1 MKMKTYLLSLLG
13 IFLLAIT
20 TCSVEEPCPNE
31 DKIQERPFNPY
42 VKACL
47 PYKGNETLI
56 FYDSARQDTFT
67 LYGEGY
73 FIDWDTV
80 KTVGLDNACRE
91 TFKLEHT
98 WLWFRGN
105 DERQLLIELVYK
117 PFQSSPGS
125 WDVNLQNNFA
135 KISAS
140 TNVYKKTLGAA
151 YTIDSLYIQRKLYTN
166 AFKVS
171 HFGEGNSIGR
181 FIMNAENE
189 FIKIDGIGQ
198 SWELVEKK

>member
-1 MKMKTYLLSLLG
+1 MKTYLLSLLG
-13 IFLLAIT
+13 ISLLAIA

-31 DKIQERPFNPY
+31 DKIQERPFSPY

-47 PYKGNETLI
+47 PYKGNETLV

-73 FIDWDTV
+73 VIDWDTV
-80 KTVGLDNACRE
+80 KTVGLYNACRE

-98 WLWFRGN
+98 WLWLRGN

-135 KISAS
+135 KISAQ
-140 TNVYKKTLGAA
+140 TDENNKRIGKA
-151 YTIDSLYIQRKLYTN
+151 YSIDSIYVQSKLYAN
-166 AFKVS
+166 AFVVRN
-171 HFGEGNSIGR
+171 FGGGKLGR

-198 SWELVEKK
+198 SWELISKK

>member
-1 MKMKTYLLSLLG
+1 MKIPINLSP
-13 IFLLAIT
+13 IFILFLYFT
-20 TCSVEEPCPNE
+20 FNGCKGDGPCPNE

-47 PYKGNETLI
+47 PYKGNETLV

-73 FIDWDTV
+73 VIDWDTV
-80 KTVGLDNACRE
+80 KTVGLDDECPK

-105 DERQLLIELVYK
+105 DERQLLVELIYK
-117 PFQSSPGS
+117 PFQRSPFS

-135 KISAS
+135 QISAQADV
-140 TNVYKKTLGAA
+140 NNKRIGKA
-151 YTIDSLYIQRKLYTN
+151 YSIDSIYVQGRLYTN
-166 AFKVS
+166 AFVVS
-171 HFGEGNSIGR
+171 NFGEGKLGR

-189 FIKIDGIGQ
+189 FIKIEGSGHT
-198 SWELVEKK
+198 WELVEKK

>member
-13 IFLLAIT
+13 ISLLAIA

-31 DKIQERPFNPY
+31 DKIQERPFSPY

-47 PYKGNETLI
+47 PYKGNETLV

-73 FIDWDTV
+73 VIDWDTV
-80 KTVGLDNACRE
+80 KTVGLYNACRE

-98 WLWFRGN
+98 WLWLRGN

-125 WDVNLQNNFA
+125 WDINLQNNFA
-135 KISAS
+135 KII
-140 TNVYKKTLGAA
+140 AA
-151 YTIDSLYIQRKLYTN
+151 ENIDNRRLSKSYIIDSINIQGKLYLN
-166 AFKVS
+166 AFVVRS
-171 HFGEGNSIGR
+171 FGEGKLGR

-189 FIKIDGIGQ
+189 FIKIEGIGHT
-198 SWELVEKK
+198 WELIEKK

>member
-1 MKMKTYLLSLLG
+1 MKTYLLSLLG
-13 IFLLAIT
+13 ISLLAIT

-31 DKIQERPFNPY
+31 DKIKERPFSPY
-42 VKACL
+42 DKACL
-47 PYKGNETLI
+47 PYKGNETLV

-73 FIDWDTV
+73 VIDWDTV
-80 KTVGLDNACRE
+80 KTVGLYNACRE

-98 WLWFRGN
+98 WLWFRGS
-105 DERQLLIELVYK
+105 DERQLLIEMVYE
-117 PFQSSPGS
+117 PFQKSPGPF
-125 WDVNLQNNFA
+125 DVGLQNNFA

-140 TNVYKKTLGAA
+140 TNVDNRRLSKA
-151 YTIDSLYIQRKLYTN
+151 YTIDSIYVQGKLYTN